1 MSKHMIMSARHRENQ
16 HTRTCIRY
24 HHGKGIEEE
33 AGWTSDGNVFRL
45 IPDSK
50 SGKKAA
56 EFSVVKTM
64 TLAGLRLRR
73 VSFVPW
79 WT

>member
-1 MSKHMIMSARHRENQ
+1 MSVQHRENQ

-24 HHGKGIEEE
+24 HPGKGNKQE
-33 AGWTSDGNVFRL
+33 AGWTSDGDVFRL

-50 SGKKAA
+50 WGKKAA

-64 TLAGLRLRR
+64 ILAGLRLRR
-73 VSFVPW
+73 VRFIP
-79 WT
+79 